1 MKIIKTAL
9 LLCAILLTFI
19 SQAQQ
24 PATVSGIVKDS
35 ATQKMLAFVTV
46 SLYKNKL
53 QAQPVKV
60 TYTNKEGKF
69 SFKADT
75 GSNLIV
81 LTQSGYLE
89 KRLPFTAIAGE
100 VKELNDIMLVAG
112 SKVLTGITVTATK
125 PLIEQTDDKIVYNTE
140 ADPAAKSETALDIL
154 RKTPFVSV
162 DGNDNIQVNG
172 QGSFKVLLNGRETAM
187 FAQNP
192 SQALKGFPGA
202 SIVKIEVIT
211 NPSAKYDAEGVGGII
226 NIITK
231 KKVTGYNG
239 TGTIAYNSVIQPR
252 GNINFNMKKGKV
264 GISVNYNAFGQG
276 LFGLDGRESYNYS
289 RTDAIQSTVF
299 SSRVLDVVNTPKSF
313 INFGNAEMS
322 LDIDSMNTISVY
334 GSVSGG
340 RSTIK
345 SVQNITMIVPSVPNS
360 INSSFL
366 TKSKS
371 VFPSK
376 NIGVDFVRKFKENK
390 DKEFSVKIYGEFG
403 TSNNFYESY
412 QDNPGADRYI
422 INNNFANNTQYT
434 IQSDYVLPLQKGRK
448 LETGAKLI
456 LRKANSDYE
465 SLLKTNPADDY
476 KLDPVNTNNF
486 DYAQQVYSGYGSYN
500 FKIRKWSFRTG
511 LRLEHTE
518 VDGSFTGTG
527 TKVSQSY
534 TNLIPNLQVTRILSK
549 AYTIV
554 LGYSQRIQRPFIN
567 SLNPF
572 VDNTD
577 TLNISYGNPA
587 LHPQLIHSVSF
598 QNRINKGKIFAGL
611 TLTGSYSDDKV
622 ISIARY
628 DNTTGVTTTTRENL
642 GKELL
647 LSLNGNITAR
657 FNKAWT
663 LSINSNIAYL
673 SIQNSLKASQQNK
686 GISGSINVNNSYK
699 INPKLTLSTFL
710 AYFRSQ
716 VSIQGYSTGQVFYNL
731 SASYKILK
739 ERMTIGLV
747 TNRIFEKYGILKS
760 YVKDQ
765 NFSTESVFKFPV
777 RVIGVSL
784 TWNFGKLKENVSKKK
799 GVSNDDVL

>member
-1 MKIIKTAL
+1 MDEVDT
-9 LLCAILLTFI
+9 
-19 SQAQQ
+19 
-24 PATVSGIVKDS
+24 P
-35 ATQKMLAFVTV
+35 
-46 SLYKNKL
+46 N
-53 QAQPVKV
+53 
-60 TYTNKEGKF
+60 
-69 SFKADT
+69 SF
-75 GSNLIV
+75 N
-81 LTQSGYLE
+81 
-89 KRLPFTAIAGE
+89 
-100 VKELNDIMLVAG
+100 
-112 SKVLTGITVTATK
+112 
-125 PLIEQTDDKIVYNTE
+125 
-140 ADPAAKSETALDIL
+140 
-154 RKTPFVSV
+154 
-162 DGNDNIQVNG
+162 
-172 QGSFKVLLNGRETAM
+172 
-187 FAQNP
+187 
-192 SQALKGFPGA
+192 
-202 SIVKIEVIT
+202 
-211 NPSAKYDAEGVGGII
+211 
-226 NIITK
+226 
-231 KKVTGYNG
+231 
-239 TGTIAYNSVIQPR
+239 
-252 GNINFNMKKGKV
+252 
-264 GISVNYNAFGQG
+264 
-276 LFGLDGRESYNYS
+276 
-289 RTDAIQSTVF
+289 
-299 SSRVLDVVNTPKSF
+299 
-313 INFGNAEMS
+313 NFGNAEMS
-322 LDIDSMNTISVY
+322 IDIDSMNTISIY

-340 RSTIK
+340 RITLKSDQDITTILP
-345 SVQNITMIVPSVPNS
+345 VAGNS
-360 INSSFL
+360 LHSSIL
-366 TKSKS
+366 TTSKS
-371 VFPSK
+371 EFPTK

-390 DKEFSVKIYGEFG
+390 EKEFSIKLYGEFG
-403 TSNNFYESY
+403 NNNRFFESY
-412 QDNPGADRYI
+412 QDNPGVDRYI
-422 INNNFANNTQYT
+422 INNNYANNTQYT
-434 IQSDYVLPLQKGRK
+434 IQSDYVLPFLKGRK
-448 LETGAKLI
+448 LEIGAKLI

-518 VDGSFTGTG
+518 VDGSFTGAG

-534 TNLIPNLQVTRILSK
+534 TNLIPNLQVTRMLSK

-611 TLTGSYSDDKV
+611 TLTGSYSNDKV

-628 DNTTGVTTTTRENL
+628 NNTTGVTTTTRENL

-673 SIQNSLKASQQNK
+673 SIQNSLKASQQNN

-716 VSIQGYSTGQVFYNL
+716 VTIQGYSTGQVFYNL
-731 SASYKILK
+731 SASYKIFK
-739 ERMTIGLV
+739 EKMTIGLV
-747 TNRIFEKYGILKS
+747 TSRIFEKYGIQKS
-760 YVKDQ
+760 YIKDQ
-765 NFSTESVFKFPV
+765 NFSSENVFKFPV
-777 RVIGVSL
+777 RSIGLSL

-799 GVSNDDVL
+799 GVNNDDVL